1 MAKYSKEALDEA
13 LLQAQS
19 SDISMKTKGIKF
31 LRQASCLETGTK
43 NTYPIRDWF
52 SETKNY
58 TKLLKIVKSEK
69 DPKLLWEYLFLIK
82 TYCERYIDLAY
93 LVKDSQNFIS
103 KKENTEFK
111 IKACELGKLFLV
123 HQDASVRQAAA
134 SLLWYLKKTS
144 EVWPVIIELMQKKRD
159 YIILSHIGIMIRNCY
174 SLLND
179 DKIIT
184 DSFGN
189 AVVKEN
195 LISLKDAET
204 LKEAVAFSLE
214 KTPKAAKKAGFNSV
228 SETLDDIITTLTKTV
243 ER

>member
-1 MAKYSKEALDEA
+1 MTKYSKEALDEA

-58 TKLLKIVKSEK
+58 TKLFKIVKSEK

-93 LVKDSQNFIS
+93 LVKDSQNFIA

-111 IKACELGKLFLV
+111 IKARELGGLFLV

-144 EVWPVIIELMQKKRD
+144 EVWSVIIELM
-159 YIILSHIGIMIRNCY
+159 
-174 SLLND
+174 
-179 DKIIT
+179 
-184 DSFGN
+184 
-189 AVVKEN
+189 
-195 LISLKDAET
+195 
-204 LKEAVAFSLE
+204 
-214 KTPKAAKKAGFNSV
+214 
-228 SETLDDIITTLTKTV
+228 
-243 ER
+243 